1 MCGSLPTQRAT
12 ARTGAEE
19 RGRIHARDLAG
30 ESPGQVWAGENPH
43 DVAAR
48 RAGGIGPSR
57 LLHPAL
63 LRQPARRALVKSSRK
78 PVASSDMR
86 PEVGGCRAPRV
97 RRWAGPPPPAP
108 RRTPTACPIRRCRDG
123 HRWRRPRVVVVHSS
137 GKCPRRTAGRRAPT
151 ANPRG
156 RCRPT
161 ARFSAPTPKL
171 LVRAG
176 HEPGPHRSPTTGRA
190 LRGGSG
196 GVGPAAGGSARPVG
210 SPPDPVVVIPS
221 WGVQLL
227 LGPAAARRH
236 GAEHPYVS
244 LSAAPRLSSPPI
256 PACYSSG
263 ERFVGAEPPGFH
275 RHPARSAGFVVQVHV
290 PVGSAGNATPPGMS
304 RRGSCGDRPRRE
316 RP

>member
-1 MCGSLPTQRAT
+1 MPHLSSRRTFTRSATERTWFRPGHRPSRGRSPSACVGCSTRWECVVTGGQSRLCGHCRRSVRRRAQ
-12 ARTGAEE
+12 APRK
-19 RGRIHARDLAG
+19 GRIHARDLAG

-108 RRTPTACPIRRCRDG
+108 RRTSTACPIRRCRDG
-123 HRWRRPRVVVVHSS
+123 HRWRRPRVVVVDSS

-190 LRGGSG
+190 QRG
-196 GVGPAAGGSARPVG
+196 R
-210 SPPDPVVVIPS
+210 I
-221 WGVQLL
+221 
-227 LGPAAARRH
+227 RR
-236 GAEHPYVS
+236 
-244 LSAAPRLSSPPI
+244 
-256 PACYSSG
+256 C
-263 ERFVGAEPPGFH
+263 
-275 RHPARSAGFVVQVHV
+275 
-290 PVGSAGNATPPGMS
+290 
-304 RRGSCGDRPRRE
+304 RPRR
-316 RP
+316 